1 MKAKCVI
8 CIFILFTILSSVF
21 GQELPSVDIET
32 ATTQIEQFQSE
43 NEQLAKKIAILIEAN
58 QILES
63 DAKKWNGW
71 AEAIQ
76 TIIIRI
82 KDRAQ
87 ELIDILSEIAVKAIM
102 EKAQEVLDRY
112 SRIRALLESKAE
124 SLQARV
130 EDANAS
136 IQRNLSTIEELSI
149 KIARNERNVELLIAA
164 IRKSKSRDDEL
175 NYYIDNLEDALKA
188 AEELLETTN

>member
-1 MKAKCVI
+1 MKTKSI
-8 CIFILFTILSSVF
+8 IFIFLLLTVLSSVP

-32 ATTQIEQFQSE
+32 ATTQIEQFQGE
-43 NEQLAKKIAILIEAN
+43 NEQLAMKMAILIEAN

-63 DAKKWNGW
+63 DANKWEGW
-71 AEAIQ
+71 VAAIQ
-76 TIIIRI
+76 TINSRI
-82 KDRAQ
+82 NDRAQ

-124 SLQARV
+124 NLQARI

-136 IQRNLSTIEELSI
+136 IQRNVSTVEELRK
-149 KIARNERNVELLIAA
+149 KIARNERNVELLYAA
-164 IRKSKSRDDEL
+164 IQKSKSRDEEL
-175 NYYIDNLEDALKA
+175 NYYIDNLEEALKA
-188 AEELLETTN
+188 AEELLETAD

>member
-71 AEAIQ
+71 A
-76 TIIIRI
+76 
-82 KDRAQ
+82 
-87 ELIDILSEIAVKAIM
+87 
-102 EKAQEVLDRY
+102 
-112 SRIRALLESKAE
+112 
-124 SLQARV
+124 
-130 EDANAS
+130 
-136 IQRNLSTIEELSI
+136 
-149 KIARNERNVELLIAA
+149 
-164 IRKSKSRDDEL
+164 
-175 NYYIDNLEDALKA
+175 
-188 AEELLETTN
+188 

>member
-1 MKAKCVI
+1 MKAKCVT